1 MVYTGRNTL
10 DRDRP
15 REREEADLTTK
26 LITYISC
33 ALACA
38 MLVAVPGRGG
48 ASASGRGPDVG
59 QGTGQRGGGRADAP
73 TLGEGTLISG
83 AWGAAALPVDA
94 RGWGWMTQ
102 AYVSSAYKRPFW
114 NRAKEMLFAGKQVT
128 SYTISNA
135 DPDFYCEVRKHYGFV
150 WFEMQH
156 STMSWDEVAKMIAA
170 CPGPEGAA
178 PMIRMP
184 DQFESSIQKA
194 TDLGAIGLIFP
205 TIRDGHQALEA
216 ARYSR
221 FPPFGRR
228 SSGSG
233 QAGRV
238 WAGVGGGYQNT
249 YNDNMLVVVMLETLD
264 GILNA
269 DEIAST
275 FGVDVVIQGNNDLAR
290 FSGWAQNDPR
300 YQGLLTVSRNATLRA
315 GKFWGN
321 AGQQYLSGN
330 PLSPD
335 VRFVQNGPSID
346 GWTPPA
352 RGRSNTEEPTIG
364 APGGRGRGRGGR

>member
-1 MVYTGRNTL
+1 MTMR
-10 DRDRP
+10 R
-15 REREEADLTTK
+15 
-26 LITYISC
+26 LIGLVG
-33 ALACA
+33 AGVLACVT
-38 MLVAVPGRGG
+38 LVHVDAQGGAQQPGARGG
-48 ASASGRGPDVG
+48 
-59 QGTGQRGGGRADAP
+59 GQRGGGGGEPP
-73 TLGEGTLISG
+73 TLGPGNMISG
-83 AWGAAALPVDA
+83 AWGAETLPVDS
-94 RGWGWMTQ
+94 RGWGWMTRS
-102 AYVSSAYKRPFW
+102 YVSAGHKGPFW
-114 NRAKEMLFAGKQVT
+114 NKAKEMLFSGKQVT
-128 SYTISNA
+128 SYTISNF
-135 DPDFYCEVRKHYGFV
+135 DPDFYCEVRKHYGYV

-170 CPGPEGAA
+170 CPGPDGAA

-238 WAGVGGGYQNT
+238 WSSVPGGYQNT
-249 YNDNMLVVVMLETLD
+249 YNDNMLVVMMIETLD

-269 DEIAST
+269 DEIAAT
-275 FGVDVVIQGNNDLAR
+275 FGVDVVIQGNNDLSR
-290 FSGWAQNDPR
+290 FSGWAQTDPR
-300 YQGLLTVSRNATLRA
+300 YQAMLTVSRNATLKA

-321 AGQQYLSGN
+321 AGQQYLTGN
-330 PLSPD
+330 PLSAD
-335 VRFVQNGPSID
+335 TRFVQNGPSMD
-346 GWTPPA
+346 GWTPP
-352 RGRSNTEEPTIG
+352 RGGRGTVEEPTIG
-364 APGGRGRGRGGR
+364 VP